1 LLFVKIVK
9 FYYYLKHDYNFI
21 VASEKSKKIVFLRQI
36 RTFIPGMSLL
46 SQLNP
51 APLWIYFEEICS
63 IPRLSKN
70 EWKIRQY
77 LLEFAKKNNLES
89 KEDEVGNILIIKPPA
104 IGMENRKIVV
114 LQSHMDM
121 VGEKNADYPHDWTTD
136 PIIPAVKG
144 EWVTATGTTLGADD
158 GIGIAS
164 QLAILTDENLKAGMI
179 ECLFTVD
186 EESGMTGAIN
196 LKADFFNGRTL
207 LNLDS
212 EDEGILFIGCAGG
225 MDTVGTMNYQA
236 VPVHEGS
243 YAVNISVTGLHGGHS
258 GDEIHKGYGNAVKI
272 MNRLISDL
280 SNQFNIA
287 VAYFDGGNL
296 RNAIPREAFATIVFD
311 RTVLE
316 QVKDHIDNFYST
328 QTEEF
333 GDLEK
338 DLKISGKV
346 TNVPSYVMDKE
357 NQTKFIDALTCCPH
371 GVIAWSKE
379 MDDLVETSTNLASAK
394 FSENHTIRIIT
405 TQRSSAESAKINASA
420 TVESC
425 LRLAGAEVVH
435 SDGYPGWK
443 PDITSEILQIT
454 HKSYISLFGEE
465 PAIKAIHAGLECGL
479 VYEKIKG
486 IDMISFGPTIKGAHT
501 PEEMIEIRTAQM
513 FWDLLIDVVKNIP
526 VK

>member
-1 LLFVKIVK
+1 MKKNSTFAAIST
-9 FYYYLKHDYNFI
+9 I
-21 VASEKSKKIVFLRQI
+21 IAS
-36 RTFIPGMSLL
+36 MSIL

-51 APLWIYFEEICS
+51 APIWVYFEEICN

-70 EWKIRQY
+70 EGKIRQY

-89 KEDEVGNILIIKPPA
+89 KEDEVGNILIIKPPKR
-104 IGMENRKIVV
+104 GMENRKTVV

-121 VGEKNADYPHDWTTD
+121 VGEKNADYPHDWSSD
-136 PIIPAVKG
+136 PIIPAVKDG
-144 EWVTATGTTLGADD
+144 WVTATGTTLGADD

-164 QLAILTDENLKAGMI
+164 QLAILSDKNLNAGKI

-196 LKADFFNGRTL
+196 LKADFFSGRTL

-225 MDTVGTMNYQA
+225 MDTVGTMNYQVVLA
-236 VPVHEGS
+236 PKGS
-243 YAVNISVTGLHGGHS
+243 NALDISVTGLHGGHS

-272 MNRLISDL
+272 MNRLLWNI
-280 SNQFNIA
+280 SNQFKISIA
-287 VAYFDGGNL
+287 DFNGGNL
-296 RNAIPREAFATIVFD
+296 RNAIPREAFSTIVFD
-311 RTVLE
+311 QTVTV
-316 QVKDHIDNFYST
+316 QVKSWISDFYST
-328 QTEEF
+328 LINEF

-338 DLKISGKV
+338 DLKITTGE
-346 TNVPSYVMDKE
+346 TDVPPFIMDEESQK
-357 NQTKFIDALTCCPH
+357 KFLNALTCCPH
-371 GVIAWSKE
+371 GVIAWSQE

-394 FSENHTIRIIT
+394 FSDNHTIRIIT
-405 TQRSSAESAKINASA
+405 TQRSSVESAKDNASA
-420 TVESC
+420 MVESC

-443 PDITSEILQIT
+443 PNLTSEILKIT
-454 HKSYISLFGEE
+454 LKSYVDLFGKE
-465 PAIKAIHAGLECGL
+465 PSIRAIHAGLECGL

-501 PEEMIEIRTAQM
+501 PEEMIEIKTAQM
-513 FWDLLIDVVKNIP
+513 FWDLLIDVVKNMP
-526 VK
+526 LK